1 MTKSAVRVLDPLEL
15 QSGSELSSLRSAAGH
30 LFTGVD
36 HVLQDSGVHHQD
48 EGVCSAC
55 AEMMEF
61 LLSSLSGNWNQS
73 MFPLAFI
80 IIIIILQAL

>member
-36 HVLQDSGVHHQD
+36 HVLQ
-48 EGVCSAC
+48 E
-55 AEMMEF
+55 
-61 LLSSLSGNWNQS
+61 
-73 MFPLAFI
+73 FI
-80 IIIIILQAL
+80 IRMKAFVRRVQR